1 MNEAA
6 IRQAPAYTQIRVRE
20 PAGQRAFDES
30 LSIGGEDAQI
40 VVPGVPSGSALRV
53 ERRGAVWVAI
63 PVSLEVRHNGRVL
76 AGPAELRAGDVL
88 VVGDAHVGVD
98 DVSRTLL
105 QIEVAHRLGNATI
118 APMGAVAAIG
128 DATEDDEI
136 LIRPAGAYVA
146 VPGSARKPADEAT
159 SRAQFFTRSRTVWGG
174 AIAALLLLAL
184 LGVISALEP
193 VTLDLAPTDAA
204 VRTPGTLISWRS
216 ADRIL
221 VLPGEHTLR
230 GEAPG
235 YVPAEARV
243 TVVDN
248 GHARAQLRLEK
259 EPGELNIDTGGIAAE
274 LSIDGAPAGRVP
286 GVVQVAAGH
295 RTLTLRAPRH
305 LEFATTLEVEGK
317 GERQDVRVRLQPNW
331 GTLRITA
338 VPQTVNVTVDGTG
351 SGTTPAALELQE
363 GVRRVQLAAE
373 GLKTWET
380 TLVVKPGQVH
390 TIGPI
395 RLGQPDARLA
405 VRSTPAGANVTVGG
419 AYRGRTPVDI
429 ELPPG
434 MSHEVAVTL
443 PGHTSWAREI
453 FAQPDARLAMDARL
467 EPVLGRVAI
476 RGSPEDAE
484 IRVDGTPR
492 GTAPQ
497 TLDLSAT
504 QHRIEIRKE
513 GFQPYTATVVP
524 AKGLERVV
532 EYRLVSTDRATALAE
547 ENPTITTKIGYVLR
561 FVPPGKF
568 TMGSE
573 RREQGRRPNEGMR
586 QVTLKRPF
594 YLGVTEV
601 TNGQFRKF
609 RPSHASGFIEK
620 QTLDLDNHPAS
631 KVTWQQAAAFCNWLS
646 EQEGLEL
653 AYEQREDDFV
663 LRQPVTNGYR
673 LPTEAEWEY
682 AARYAGSGKQ
692 TRYAWGDAL
701 PVPANVGNVAGAE
714 TGDWLPARFEDYRD
728 DYQVVA
734 PVGQFAASPLGLH
747 DMTGNVS
754 EWVNDFYLSFVAGA
768 ASVDP
773 LGPAAGNRHAIRGS
787 SWRSALASELRY
799 AWRDSGDDGNQAI
812 GFRVARYAD

>member
-30 LSIGGEDAQI
+30 LSVGGEGAQI
-40 VVPGVPSGSALRV
+40 VVPGVSADGALHV
-53 ERRGAVWVAI
+53 ERRGAVWVATA
-63 PVSLEVRHNGRVL
+63 VAAEVRHNGRVL
-76 AGPAELRAGDVL
+76 SGPAELRPGDVL
-88 VVGDAHVGVD
+88 VVGDAYVAVD

-105 QIEVAHRLGNATI
+105 QIEVAHRVGNATI
-118 APMGAVAAIG
+118 APVGAVASIG

-136 LIRPAGAYVA
+136 LIRPAGAFIA
-146 VPGSARKPADEAT
+146 VPGPARKPAAEAT
-159 SRAQFFTRSRTVWGG
+159 SRVPVLTRSRTLWGG
-174 AIAALLLLAL
+174 TIAVLALLAL

-193 VTLDLAPTDAA
+193 VTLDLSPADAT
-204 VRTPGTLISWRS
+204 VRTPGTLFSWRS

-235 YVPAEARV
+235 YVPAETRV
-243 TVVDN
+243 TVIDD
-248 GHARAQLRLEK
+248 GAARAQLRLEK
-259 EPGELNIDTGGIAAE
+259 RPGELDIDTGGIAAD
-274 LSIDGAPAGRVP
+274 LSVDGAPAGRVP
-286 GVVQVAAGH
+286 GVVSVAAGR
-295 RTLTLRAPRH
+295 RTLTLRASRY

-317 GERQDVRVRLQPNW
+317 GERQDLRVKLQPNW

-338 VPQTVNVTVDGTG
+338 VPPKVNVAVDGVASG
-351 SGTTPAALELQE
+351 STPATLELQE

-380 TLVVKPGQVH
+380 TLVVKPGQVLA
-390 TIGPI
+390 IGPI
-395 RLGQPDARLA
+395 RLGQPDARLT
-405 VRSTPAGANVTVGG
+405 VRSTPAGASITVGG
-419 AYRGRTPVDI
+419 AFRGRTPLEI

-443 PGHTSWAREI
+443 PGHTSWSGEI
-453 FAQPDARLAMDARL
+453 FARPDAALSMDARL

-484 IRVDGTPR
+484 IRVDGAPR
-492 GTAPQ
+492 GIAPQ
-497 TLDLSAT
+497 TLDLTAT
-504 QHRIEIRKE
+504 GHRIEIRKE
-513 GFQPYTATVVP
+513 GFQPFTATVVP

-532 EYRLVSTDRATALAE
+532 EYRLVSADRATALAE
-547 ENPTITTKIGYVLR
+547 SAPTITTKIGYVLR

-601 TNGQFRKF
+601 TNRQFRRF
-609 RPSHASGFIEK
+609 RPNHASGYVEK

-631 KVTWQQAAAFCNWLS
+631 RVTWEDAAAFCNWLS
-646 EQEGLEL
+646 EQEGLAP
-653 AYEQREDDFV
+653 AYEERDGNLV

-682 AARYAGSGKQ
+682 ASRYAAAGKQ

-701 PVPANVGNVAGAE
+701 PVPANVGNIAGVE
-714 TGDWLPARFEDYRD
+714 TGDWLPARFDDYRD
-728 DYQVVA
+728 DHQVVA
-734 PVGQFAASPLGLH
+734 PVGQFAANPLGLH

-768 ASVDP
+768 PSVDP
-773 LGPAAGNRHAIRGS
+773 LGPAAGNRHTIRGS

-799 AWRDSGDDGNQAI
+799 AWRDSGDDGGQAV